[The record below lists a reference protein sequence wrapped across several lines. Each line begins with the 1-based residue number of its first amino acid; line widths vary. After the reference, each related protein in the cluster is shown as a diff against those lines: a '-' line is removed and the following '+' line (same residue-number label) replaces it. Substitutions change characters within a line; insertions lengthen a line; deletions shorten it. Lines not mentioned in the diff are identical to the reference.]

1 MQNETNQAYK
11 IRSLVL
17 YRVGKRAIFVFSRVR
32 FERFSGTPL
41 RILAFHAS
49 VFKGARISSLPTN
62 RRNTSSPKNAC
73 VGGYTD
79 THSIQTPVY
88 DGQFRLSRRKDY
100 LFCLKLARF
109 IRTGLIRIWI
119 MMGLTASQIIKVQSR
134 KDFENVRLIR
144 SPKIPATLKYWTWCK
159 FGHTAHE
166 EHGFLNWLIF
176 VKQSI
181 TPSNRKPTRA

>member
-49 VFKGARISSLPTN
+49 VFKGARTSSLPTN
-62 RRNTSSPKNAC
+62 GRNTSSPKNAC

-100 LFCLKLARF
+100 LVLSK
-109 IRTGLIRIWI
+109 TGPLIRI
-119 MMGLTASQIIKVQSR
+119 
-134 KDFENVRLIR
+134 
-144 SPKIPATLKYWTWCK
+144 
-159 FGHTAHE
+159 
-166 EHGFLNWLIF
+166 
-176 VKQSI
+176 
-181 TPSNRKPTRA
+181 

>member
-62 RRNTSSPKNAC
+62 GRNTSSPKNAC

-100 LFCLKLARF
+100 LVLSK
-109 IRTGLIRIWI
+109 TGPLIRIWI
-119 MMGLTASQIIKVQSR
+119 MMGLSAWQIFKVQSR

-144 SPKIPATLKYWTWCK
+144 LPKIPATLKYWTWCK

-176 VKQSI
+176 VNQSI
-181 TPSNRKPTRA
+181 TPSNRKLTRA

>member
-62 RRNTSSPKNAC
+62 GRNTSSPKNAC

-88 DGQFRLSRRKDY
+88 DGQFRLSRRKAY

-109 IRTGLIRIWI
+109 IGTGLIRIWI
-119 MMGLTASQIIKVQSR
+119 MMTHCITDYQGSVKERLWERKADQIAENPCNAKVL
-134 KDFENVRLIR
+134 DLM
-144 SPKIPATLKYWTWCK
+144 
-159 FGHTAHE
+159 
-166 EHGFLNWLIF
+166 
-176 VKQSI
+176 
-181 TPSNRKPTRA
+181 

>member
-11 IRSLVL
+11 LRSLVL

-32 FERFSGTPL
+32 FERFSDTPL

-49 VFKGARISSLPTN
+49 VFRGARISSLPTN
-62 RRNTSSPKNAC
+62 GRNTSSPKNAC

-119 MMGLTASQIIKVQSR
+119 MMTHCIADYQGSVKERLWERKADQIA
-134 KDFENVRLIR
+134 EN
-144 SPKIPATLKYWTWCK
+144 PCNAKILD
-159 FGHTAHE
+159 
-166 EHGFLNWLIF
+166 LM
-176 VKQSI
+176 
-181 TPSNRKPTRA
+181 

>member
-1 MQNETNQAYK
+1 MQNETNQVYK

-62 RRNTSSPKNAC
+62 GRNTSSPKNAC

-109 IRTGLIRIWI
+109 IRTGLIRI
-119 MMGLTASQIIKVQSR
+119 
-134 KDFENVRLIR
+134 
-144 SPKIPATLKYWTWCK
+144 
-159 FGHTAHE
+159 
-166 EHGFLNWLIF
+166 
-176 VKQSI
+176 
-181 TPSNRKPTRA
+181 